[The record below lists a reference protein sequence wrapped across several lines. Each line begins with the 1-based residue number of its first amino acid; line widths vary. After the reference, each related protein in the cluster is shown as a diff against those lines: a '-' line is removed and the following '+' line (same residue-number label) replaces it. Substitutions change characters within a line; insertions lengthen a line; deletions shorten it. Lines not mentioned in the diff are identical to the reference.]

1 MPPTSR
7 LPGDGHNMTVKGNGT
22 PPGARQPLDPA
33 VDGRHLKEL
42 LGVLR
47 RNAWLVMGITA
58 GIFAISAY
66 LALSSRPTYQAHAVI
81 RLADVRR
88 AYIGG
93 FDDYSTQSPLGRT
106 TNLITSELEILVGRA
121 VLGEVV
127 DREGLRLMVGTGSD
141 MPSQLLTDVRVHPN
155 APPARLQLAFA
166 PRGYVIRGGG
176 NEVGASY
183 GTPVELADLRFTLT
197 RPPRRAEAEL
207 FVISRE
213 EAIDYLAASLQ
224 VVPRGNTNAVSVRY
238 ISMDPHYA
246 RKVVNTAVEVFRDYS
261 ARSARQQAELRREF
275 LEEQLRKNE
284 VQLGEAQQA
293 FGAFQAREQVY
304 SSGDR
309 LSTQEQDLLALDMR
323 RGEMDAERRMYASL
337 LAAFEGSA
345 TAARAQALRT
355 LVSAPGM
362 ASNPVVY
369 QLYAQRANYESR
381 IDSLTLGTL
390 GSTQDHPDVRRLRNL
405 IDSAEIRVIAG
416 AQSHVDALTA
426 RIAALDELRERSAA
440 QMRRLPE
447 AHAEEL
453 RLTQQLEGLTRTRD
467 KLATELHEARMA
479 EAVEM
484 GQVEIVYLAPLPI
497 RPASAGPARM
507 LGVGLVLGLIFG
519 CVGAFLRE
527 TLDTTIRSRDG
538 LEDALR
544 LPVLALIPLL
554 ASPPGRS
561 ARIRQWVVA
570 KGAHSPSGLLRP
582 DRDWP
587 YGSTG
592 IEAYRML
599 RSHLVS
605 TRSRQTFKRLVVTS
619 ASADE
624 GATTTAVNLAFT
636 FAQQGARVLLVDCD
650 CHASRI
656 HEVLRT
662 AREQMLAETV
672 PGGVLLDEAV
682 RPTEYEGIFLLTA
695 ASACVSPGTHFNE
708 QALAD
713 SLDRLSLEFDLI
725 IIDTPPALDAAD
737 AALIGRMADGCILVV
752 RAGKTE
758 RGIAQQAQRQLALVG
773 ARLIG
778 AVLNDPDARVNIRGR
793 PTASSVLKS
802 ALRPKPRPA
811 AVSRGG
817 TSATRGI

>member
-7 LPGDGHNMTVKGNGT
+7 LTDDGHYLSAQVNGAS
-22 PPGARQPLDPA
+22 PGRREALDAA

-42 LGVLR
+42 LRVLR
-47 RNAWLVMGITA
+47 RNSWLVLGITT
-58 GIFAISAY
+58 GVFSITAY

-81 RLADVRR
+81 RLADERR

-106 TNLITSELEILVGRA
+106 TNLLTSELEILLGRA

-127 DREGLRLMVGTGSD
+127 DREALRLIVGPRSD
-141 MPSQLLTDVRVHPN
+141 IPSEFITDVQVPLD
-155 APPARLQLAFA
+155 APRARIQLVFA
-166 PRGYVIRGGG
+166 PSGYVARVGGE
-176 NEVGASY
+176 EVGASY
-183 GTPVELADLRFTLT
+183 GQPVELAGLRFTLGH
-197 RPPRRAEAEL
+197 AQHGGEAEL
-207 FVISRE
+207 FVVTRE
-213 EAIDYLAASLQ
+213 EAIENLASSLQ

-238 ISMDPHYA
+238 TSPDPYYA
-246 RKVVNTAVEVFRDYS
+246 RKVVNTAVHVFRDYS

-309 LSTQEQDLLALDMR
+309 LSTQEQDLLALAMR
-323 RGEMDAERRMYASL
+323 REEMDADRRMYTSL
-337 LAAFEGSA
+337 LAAYEGSSTA
-345 TAARAQALRT
+345 TRAQVLRT

-369 QLYAQRANYESR
+369 QLYAQRALYESTL
-381 IDSLTLGTL
+381 DSLTLGTL
-390 GSTQDHPDVRRLRNL
+390 ASTPDHPDVRRLSSL
-405 IDSAEIRVIAG
+405 IVSTESRVIAG
-416 AQSHVDALTA
+416 AQSHVDALAA
-426 RIAALDELRERSAA
+426 RVAALDELRERSAA

-497 RPASAGPARM
+497 RPASTGPARM

-519 CVGAFLRE
+519 CGGAFLRE
-527 TLDTTIRSRDG
+527 TLDTTIRSRDD
-538 LEDALR
+538 LEAALR
-544 LPVLALIPLL
+544 LPVLALIPPLS
-554 ASPPGRS
+554 APPGRV
-561 ARIRQWVVA
+561 ARIRRWWVA
-570 KGAHSPSGLLRP
+570 KRTHTPVGPLQRGLPSG
-582 DRDWP
+582 
-587 YGSTG
+587 SAG

-605 TRSRQTFKRLVVTS
+605 TQSRQLLKRLVVTS
-619 ASADE
+619 ATADE
-624 GATTTAVNLAFT
+624 GKTTTAIKLALT
-636 FAQQGARVLLVDCD
+636 FAEQGARVLLVDCD
-650 CHASRI
+650 GHAPGMNEVFGTA
-656 HEVLRT
+656 HEQ
-662 AREQMLAETV
+662 ELAETAA
-672 PGGVLLDEAV
+672 GGALLDEAV
-682 RPTEYEGIFLLTA
+682 VRTEHAGIFLLA
-695 ASACVSPGTHFNE
+695 VHSAGVSPGPHVNE

-713 SLDRLSLEFDLI
+713 SLERLSTKFDLI
-725 IIDTPPALDAAD
+725 IIDTPAVLDAAD

-752 RAGKTE
+752 RAGNTE
-758 RGIAQQAQRQLALVG
+758 RAVAQHAQQQLARVG
-773 ARLIG
+773 ARLVG
-778 AVLNDPDARVNIRGR
+778 AVLNDPDARVSMPGR
-793 PTASSVLKS
+793 PTGPSISTS
-802 ALRPKPRPA
+802 APRPGRRLA

-817 TSATRGI
+817 ASATSGR